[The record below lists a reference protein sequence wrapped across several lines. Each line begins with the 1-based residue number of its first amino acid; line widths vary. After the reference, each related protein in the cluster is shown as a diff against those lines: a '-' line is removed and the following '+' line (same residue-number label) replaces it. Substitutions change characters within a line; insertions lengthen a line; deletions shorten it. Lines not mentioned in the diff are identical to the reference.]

1 MLRDL
6 LLCGLDLRA
15 VVLDERTASILVAA
29 HLLGERLEVAQRT
42 FGRLPLGGKARK
54 RALARGD
61 FVAEV
66 RAVALEFVL
75 AGELFLAL
83 RTAACGLGLVLF
95 DLLLAGGGCL
105 FQLLRARGDALELG
119 GDVAL
124 PRAKRFEQHI
134 VLLLFARQAE
144 HRVLRAALLL
154 ARDVQLILCGV
165 QVALGLVRL
174 AERGIELF
182 R

>member
-1 MLRDL
+1 M
-6 LLCGLDLRA
+6 RA
-15 VVLDERTASILVAA
+15 VT
-29 HLLGERLEVAQRT
+29 LE
-42 FGRLPLGGKARK
+42 L
-54 RALARGD
+54 
-61 FVAEV
+61 
-66 RAVALEFVL
+66 VL

-124 PRAKRFEQHI
+124 PRAERFEQHI

-154 ARDVQLILCGV
+154 ARDVQLILRGV

-174 AERGIELF
+174 AERGIELL

>member
-1 MLRDL
+1 MEL
-6 LLCGLDLRA
+6 
-15 VVLDERTASILVAA
+15 
-29 HLLGERLEVAQRT
+29 
-42 FGRLPLGGKARK
+42 
-54 RALARGD
+54 
-61 FVAEV
+61 
-66 RAVALEFVL
+66 VL

-95 DLLLAGGGCL
+95 DFLLAGGGCL

-124 PRAKRFEQHI
+124 PRAERFDI
-134 VLLLFARQAE
+134 IPLLFARQAE

-154 ARDVQLILCGV
+154 ARDVQLILRGV

-174 AERGIELF
+174 AERGIELL

>member
-1 MLRDL
+1 M
-6 LLCGLDLRA
+6 
-15 VVLDERTASILVAA
+15 
-29 HLLGERLEVAQRT
+29 
-42 FGRLPLGGKARK
+42 
-54 RALARGD
+54 
-61 FVAEV
+61 
-66 RAVALEFVL
+66 
-75 AGELFLAL
+75 
-83 RTAACGLGLVLF
+83 LF
-95 DLLLAGGGCL
+95 DFLLAGGGCL
-105 FQLLRARGDALELG
+105 FQLCRARGDALELG

-124 PRAKRFEQHI
+124 PRAERFEQHI

-154 ARDVQLILCGV
+154 ARDVQLILRGV